1 MRTSLCMSMRSA
13 SNPSCIST
21 LQFFIVRIRRICKLI
36 SKFLHL
42 LHSMFQTTIPKLSLS
57 SLRSFCTN
65 QRTWMNLHP
74 LIRLPLVTVSETLFL
89 LISATEQDI
98 IFLWQDH
105 FLKRRRRP
113 TLHLLPSQSS
123 TWIQTISF
131 LSTPSKPLLLIAL
144 TF

>member
-123 TWIQTISF
+123 TWIRTISF